1 MFRSSDLQYLRADVR
16 ANCETFLAL
25 CKEAGLNVKVTET
38 VRDDEYQRYLAAN
51 GYAAK
56 TATVPTFHSVKAGL
70 AFDIC
75 KNVKGHEYDDLS
87 FFDRCGQIAKQ
98 VGFSWG
104 GDWKSFPDKPHIQWD
119 AHGKYTGSMILAGKF
134 PPEMEEYMT
143 QADFNRMMDAYLA
156 QLRTKPVSGW
166 AAQTWADAKKSGI
179 ADGTAPQGL
188 ITRQEVVTMID
199 RAISNRQ
206 GVK

>member
-1 MFRSSDLQYLRADVR
+1 MFHSSELQYLRTDVR
-16 ANCETFLAL
+16 VNCETFLAL
-25 CKEAGLNVKVTET
+25 CKEASLNVKVTET

-51 GYAAK
+51 GYASK
-56 TATVPTFHSVKAGL
+56 TATRPTFHSVKAGL

-119 AHGKYTGSMILAGKF
+119 AHGKYTGSMILAGKY
-134 PPEMEEYMT
+134 PPEMEEYMD
-143 QADFNRMMDAYLA
+143 QATFNKMADAYLA
-156 QLRTKPVSGW
+156 QLRTKPVS
-166 AAQTWADAKKSGI
+166 TWAKDDWEKAKADKI
-179 ADGTAPQGL
+179 TDGTAPQGL
-188 ITRQEVVTMID
+188 ITRQEVVTMIN
-199 RAISNRQ
+199 RANNAK
-206 GVK
+206 G

>member
-1 MFRSSDLQYLRADVR
+1 MFHSSDLKYLRADVR

-25 CKEAGLNVKVTET
+25 CREAGLNVKVTET

-51 GYAAK
+51 GYASK
-56 TATVPTFHSVKAGL
+56 TATRPTFHSVKAGL

-119 AHGKYTGSMILAGKF
+119 AHGKYTGSMILAGKY
-134 PPEMEEYMT
+134 PPEMEEYMD
-143 QADFNRMMDAYLA
+143 QATFNKMADAYLA
-156 QLRTKPVSGW
+156 QLRTKTVS
-166 AAQTWADAKKSGI
+166 TWAKDDWEKAKKDKI
-179 ADGTAPQGL
+179 TDGTAPQGL
-188 ITRQEVVTMID
+188 ITRQEVVTMIN
-199 RAISNRQ
+199 RANTKK
-206 GVK
+206 G

>member
-1 MFRSSDLQYLRADVR
+1 MYHSRDIAYLRADVR
-16 ANCETFLAL
+16 ANCIIFIDL
-25 CKEAGLNVKVTET
+25 CKEAGLPVLITET

-51 GYAAK
+51 GYASK
-56 TATVPTFHSVKAGL
+56 TATRPTFHSVKAGL

-119 AHGKYTGSMILAGKF
+119 AHGKYTGSMILAGKY
-134 PPEMEEYMT
+134 PTEMEEYMDLT
-143 QADFNRMMDAYLA
+143 TFNKMADAYLA
-156 QLRTKPVSGW
+156 QLRTKPVSTW

-179 ADGTAPQGL
+179 TDGTAPQGL
-188 ITRQEVVTMID
+188 ITRQEVVTMIN
-199 RAISNRQ
+199 RANTAK
-206 GVK
+206 G

>member
-51 GYAAK
+51 GYASK
-56 TATVPTFHSVKAGL
+56 TATRPTFHSVKAGL

-119 AHGKYTGSMILAGKF
+119 AHGKYTGSMILAGKY
-134 PPEMEEYMT
+134 PPEMEEYMD
-143 QADFNRMMDAYLA
+143 QATFNKMADAYLA
-156 QLRTKPVSGW
+156 QLRTKPVS
-166 AAQTWADAKKSGI
+166 TWAKDDWEKAKADKI
-179 ADGTAPQGL
+179 TDGTAPQGL
-188 ITRQEVVTMID
+188 VTRQEVVTMIN
-199 RAISNRQ
+199 RANTAK
-206 GVK
+206 G

>member
-1 MFRSSDLQYLRADVR
+1 MYHSRDIAYLRADVR
-16 ANCETFLAL
+16 ANCIIFIDL
-25 CKEAGLNVKVTET
+25 CKQAGLPVLITET

-51 GYAAK
+51 GYASK
-56 TATVPTFHSVKAGL
+56 TATRPTFHSVKAGL

>member
-1 MFRSSDLQYLRADVR
+1 MFHSSELRYLRADVR
-16 ANCETFLAL
+16 VNCEKFLAL

-38 VRDDEYQRYLAAN
+38 VRDDEYQRYLSAN

-104 GDWKSFPDKPHIQWD
+104 GDWKSFKDRPHIQWD
-119 AHGKYTGSMILAGKF
+119 AHGKYTGSMILAGKY
-134 PPEMEEYMT
+134 PPEMEEYMD
-143 QADFNRMMDAYLA
+143 QATFNKMADAYLA
-156 QLRTKPVSGW
+156 QLRTKPVSAW
-166 AAQTWADAKKSGI
+166 AKDDWEKAKSDKI
-179 ADGTAPQGL
+179 TDGTAPQGL
-188 ITRQEVVTMID
+188 ITRQEVVTMIN
-199 RAISNRQ
+199 RSNTAK
-206 GVK
+206 G

>member
-1 MFRSSDLQYLRADVR
+1 MYHSRDVADLRADVR
-16 ANCETFLAL
+16 ANCVIFIDL
-25 CKEAGLNVKVTET
+25 CKEAGLPVLITET

-51 GYAAK
+51 GYASK
-56 TATVPTFHSVKAGL
+56 TATRPTFHSVKAGL

-119 AHGKYTGSMILAGKF
+119 AHGKYTGSMILAGKY
-134 PPEMEEYMT
+134 PPEMEEYMD
-143 QADFNRMMDAYLA
+143 QATFNKMADAYLA
-156 QLRTKPVSGW
+156 QLRTKTVS
-166 AAQTWADAKKSGI
+166 TWAKDDWDKAKADKI
-179 ADGTAPQGL
+179 TDGTAPQGL
-188 ITRQEVVTMID
+188 ITRQEVVTMIN
-199 RAISNRQ
+199 RANTAK
-206 GVK
+206 G

>member
-1 MFRSSDLQYLRADVR
+1 MYHSRDIADLRADVR
-16 ANCETFLAL
+16 ANCIIFIDL
-25 CKEAGLNVKVTET
+25 CKEAGLPVLITET

-51 GYAAK
+51 GYASK
-56 TATVPTFHSVKAGL
+56 TATRPTFHSVKAGL

-119 AHGKYTGSMILAGKF
+119 AHGKYTGSMILAGKY
-134 PPEMEEYMT
+134 PPEMEEYMD
-143 QADFNRMMDAYLA
+143 QATFNKMADAYLA
-156 QLRTKPVSGW
+156 QLRTKTVS
-166 AAQTWADAKKSGI
+166 TWAKDDWEKAKKDKI
-179 ADGTAPQGL
+179 TDGTAPQGL
-188 ITRQEVVTMID
+188 ITRQEVVTMIN
-199 RAISNRQ
+199 RANTAK
-206 GVK
+206 G